1 MATGTRTRKP
11 KPVGI
16 TIVVQLTSLDGASLS
31 AATAREL
38 LAIRFNSSQRARV
51 KALLAKAREG
61 RLSDAQQDELDE
73 YLHVADQLAILHSKA
88 RQALRKP
95 GQVS

>member
-1 MATGTRTRKP
+1 MATGTRRSRARP
-11 KPVGI
+11 IGI
-16 TIVVQLTSLDGASLS
+16 TILDQLASLDGGSLS

-38 LAIRFNSSQRARV
+38 LAIRFNSKQRARV

-61 RLSDAQQDELDE
+61 QLSGARQDELDE

-95 GQVS
+95 GKAL